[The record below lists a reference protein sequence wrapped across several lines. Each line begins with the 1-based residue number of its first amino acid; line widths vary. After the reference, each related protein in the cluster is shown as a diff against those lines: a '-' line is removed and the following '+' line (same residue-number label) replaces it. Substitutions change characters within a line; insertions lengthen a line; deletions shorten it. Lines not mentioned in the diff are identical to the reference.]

1 MNLKFGYLYFW
12 GEQEHLGF
20 LRSLD
25 FHGAALNQPI
35 CSGMQ
40 IFSSCSVCTVP
51 RPSSSSQ
58 TRASGYLYHT
68 RRYEQVSRYPY

>member
-20 LRSLD
+20 LRSPD

-35 CSGMQ
+35 S
-40 IFSSCSVCTVP
+40 
-51 RPSSSSQ
+51 
-58 TRASGYLYHT
+58 ASAVACKSLAA
-68 RRYEQVSRYPY
+68 VLFV